1 MVSFAYA
8 AARSEFVERETL
20 VVRRTQGAMPR
31 PANAVSSGG
40 FEATRRLVLAM
51 IAVATLGLIGWAAA
65 RVMDSPLLG
74 FVFADLVFLVGI
86 ALRGAVVPQ
95 RRSRTY

>member
-8 AARSEFVERETL
+8 AAWSQFVEPETAL
-20 VVRRTQGAMPR
+20 ARMTQGATLR
-31 PANAVSSGG
+31 PAKPASTGG
-40 FEATRRLVLAM
+40 FDATRRLTLAM
-51 IAVATLGLIGWAAA
+51 ITLATLALIGWAAA
-65 RVMDSPLLG
+65 ELMDSSLLG

-86 ALRGAVVPQ
+86 AVRGVVAPQ

>member
-8 AARSEFVERETL
+8 AARSSFVEPETAL
-20 VVRRTQGAMPR
+20 ARMRQGAPLR
-31 PANAVSSGG
+31 PARSASTGG
-40 FEATRRLVLAM
+40 FDVARRLTLAM
-51 IAVATLGLIGWAAA
+51 ITLTTLALIGWAAA
-65 RVMDSPLLG
+65 ELMDSSLLG

-86 ALRGAVVPQ
+86 AVRGAVTPQ